1 MIAVVV
7 EVFYKLI
14 LIHKSMAKGKST
26 NDNRKT
32 VFGKR
37 KGGKAQKSRGPKD
50 KPVSKYRG
58 QGK

>member
-1 MIAVVV
+1 
-7 EVFYKLI
+7 
-14 LIHKSMAKGKST
+14 MAKGKST
-26 NDNRKT
+26 NDSRKT

>member
-1 MIAVVV
+1 M
-7 EVFYKLI
+7 K
-14 LIHKSMAKGKST
+14 KGNT
-26 NDNRKT
+26 NSNKIQ
-32 VFGKR
+32 FGKR

>member
-1 MIAVVV
+1 
-7 EVFYKLI
+7 
-14 LIHKSMAKGKST
+14 MAKGKST
-26 NDNRKT
+26 DSKKT
-32 VFGKR
+32 TFGKR